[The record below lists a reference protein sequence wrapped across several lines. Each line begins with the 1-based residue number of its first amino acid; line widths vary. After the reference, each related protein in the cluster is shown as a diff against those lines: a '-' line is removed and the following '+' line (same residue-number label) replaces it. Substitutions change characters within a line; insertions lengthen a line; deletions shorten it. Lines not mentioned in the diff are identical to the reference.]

1 MGSFGNLVYE
11 EFAVCVCVC
20 EGERGSWICL
30 KRDIYI
36 ALAEG
41 QPILKPP
48 RLRDLLPNGE
58 TAAIVINMLSFRFKG
73 ILLFLGFSSVCSA

>member
-1 MGSFGNLVYE
+1 MG
-11 EFAVCVCVC
+11 VCCVRER
-20 EGERGSWICL
+20 EGESEMPEERE
-30 KRDIYI
+30 RDIYI